1 MLDRQIPFTIDTFS
15 PDELIRTFFMR
26 SIFTFLLMLFLLTA
40 AKAQNFRNEFGFK
53 TENDAYLATLN
64 DRYYT
69 NGLFIYYRRA
79 INPEKI
85 GQNIEKKIYE
95 ISAGQKMYTPYW
107 GQVAKKE
114 DQDRPF
120 AGYLYAGA
128 AYSIFYKKETVLKTS
143 IEVGTIGPNSLAQD
157 AQKFLHKTV
166 GFYTPAGWEYQIRNE
181 MAVNL
186 SGNYSTLIHRSSD
199 NALDLS
205 GQGYANLGTT
215 FTGLGASLLFRAGRL
230 NQLFNSSYHNAVIGD
245 SRTKKLSNSEFFFY
259 AKPQINVV
267 AYDAT
272 IQGSIF
278 NNDSPVTFDVKPLIF
293 EQQFGVNYSSKR
305 FTADFNIIF
314 KTKEVKSAAKA
325 QNYGGLSLYYRFGN

>member
-1 MLDRQIPFTIDTFS
+1 MK
-15 PDELIRTFFMR
+15 
-26 SIFTFLLMLFLLTA
+26 SIFTTA
-40 AKAQNFRNEFGFK
+40 IFCFICMTGFAQSFKNEFGFK

-69 NGLFIYYRRA
+69 NGLFIYFRRA
-79 INPEKI
+79 IDSTNFSEK
-85 GQNIEKKIYE
+85 IEKKIYE

-128 AYSIFYKKETVLKTS
+128 AYSIFYKNESVLKTS
-143 IEVGTIGPNSLAQD
+143 IEIGTVGPNSLAQD

-166 GFYTPAGWEYQIRNE
+166 GFYTPAGWEYQIKNE
-181 MAVNL
+181 FAVNL
-186 SGNYSTLIHRSSD
+186 GANYSKLLFRPEDPIID
-199 NALDLS
+199 IS

-215 FTGLGASLLFRAGRL
+215 FSGLGASVLFRAGKL
-230 NQLFNSSYHNAVIGD
+230 NQLFNSAYHHAVIG
-245 SRTKKLSNSEFFFY
+245 NSKAKRLNKSELFLY
-259 AKPQINVV
+259 VKPQLNFV

-272 IQGSIF
+272 IQGSLF
-278 NNDSPVTFDVKPLIF
+278 NNNSPVTFDVKPIVF

-305 FTADFNIIF
+305 FTADFNVVF
-314 KTKEVKSAAKA
+314 KTKEVKSVAKA
-325 QNYGGLSLYYRFGN
+325 QNYGGLSLYYRFGK